1 MSVVDNFYYT
11 KDHEWASVDENIVTV
26 GITDFAQDQMGEI
39 VYVDLPDEGQKLAQ
53 NDSFGSIESVKAAND
68 LYAPVAGTVVEV
80 NSSIVDEPGILNEDP
95 MNDGWLVRIEMD
107 NERELASLMKAKEYK
122 KLIEEES

>member
-1 MSVVDNFYYT
+1 MTVVDNFYYT

-68 LYAPVAGTVVEV
+68 LYAPVTGTVVEV
-80 NSSIVDEPGILNEDP
+80 NTSIVDEPGILNEDP
-95 MNDGWLVRIEMD
+95 MNDGWLIRIEMD
-107 NERELASLMKAKEYK
+107 NERELASLMKARDYK
-122 KLIEEES
+122 KLTLES